1 MKDNKNNNIWKL
13 TTIAAVLLL
22 AVVSV
27 LYGLGVGWKKKA
39 ADKATDK
46 ETKQLSLWTADAKAK
61 TELES
66 YVKAVTDEKSPD
78 FIPVERRIAVF
89 DLDGT
94 LYGETNPTYFDY
106 SLVIHRVLED
116 PDYKDKATDF
126 ERETA
131 NAIVAMLRGEP
142 EPDELEVD
150 NARVLASAFS
160 GMTVDEFSDYV
171 ADFLNQP
178 APGYEGMTRGES
190 FYKPMLEVVDYLK
203 ANDFTIYVISGT
215 ERFMIRQI
223 AGETLGIPNSQFKGT
238 DLSLVASGQ
247 GTTDSLH
254 YVFTDNDEVLW
265 GGELLVENIKMN
277 KVSVIVQEIGEQPVL
292 SFGNSSGDVSM
303 AEYVTTNNP
312 YRSLA
317 FMLCCDDTEREYGNI
332 EKADSMLALC
342 KEQDW
347 IPVSMKNDWT
357 TIYGDGVKKT
367 SDKKPFPFD
376 VDDN

>member
-1 MKDNKNNNIWKL
+1 M
-13 TTIAAVLLL
+13 
-22 AVVSV
+22 
-27 LYGLGVGWKKKA
+27 
-39 ADKATDK
+39 
-46 ETKQLSLWTADAKAK
+46 
-61 TELES
+61 
-66 YVKAVTDEKSPD
+66 
-78 FIPVERRIAVF
+78 
-89 DLDGT
+89 
-94 LYGETNPTYFDY
+94 
-106 SLVIHRVLED
+106 
-116 PDYKDKATDF
+116 
-126 ERETA
+126 
-131 NAIVAMLRGEP
+131 AMLRGEP

-223 AGETLGIPNSQFKGT
+223 TGETLGIPNSQFKGT